1 VTTTLETIAERYVK
15 LGLALEAHL
24 PGYVDAYYGPDA
36 WRAEVEVT
44 GPRPV
49 AALAIEADAL
59 AEALDADPELDPQR
73 HDFLAAQV
81 RAMQTSLRALR
92 GEPLSL
98 TEEAE
103 GLYDIHPA
111 WTDEAI
117 FDEAHHELDDLLPPG
132 GSLIERMIA
141 RRAVLEIP
149 VEQVKSLLGEIT
161 AALRQRT
168 KARFPL
174 PEDEAFEVHF
184 VKDQPWSGYNWYLG
198 GCRSRIDINTDLP
211 LRIAHLTG
219 LLAHEGYPGHHTEL
233 ANKELRLVRERGW
246 IEHSIAL
253 INSPSCVIA
262 EGIATRA
269 LEVLLEREEI
279 IAWQAELF
287 RRAGYD
293 HLDARREHAIDEV
306 GRKLAGIGGNAA
318 FLLHDRGARD
328 DEVVAYI
335 QRYRLVTVEEARK
348 TLSFLKAPRNRSYI
362 FTYHY
367 GGELLDALFAAAPL
381 ATLADR
387 DAWFSR
393 LLTEPVTPGQIRAW
407 ID

>member
-1 VTTTLETIAERYVK
+1 MTTTPETIAERYVK

-24 PGYVDAYYGPDA
+24 PGYVDAYYGPAA
-36 WRAEVEVT
+36 WRAEVEAA
-44 GPRPV
+44 GARPV
-49 AALAIEADAL
+49 AELAIEADAL

-73 HDFLAAQV
+73 HDFLATQV
-81 RAMQTSLRALR
+81 SAMQTSLRALR

-117 FDEAHHELDDLLPPG
+117 FDEAHRELDDLLPPG

-141 RRAVLEIP
+141 RRTALEIP

-219 LLAHEGYPGHHTEL
+219 LAGARGLSRPPHGAREQGDAAGARPRVDRAQHRPDQL
-233 ANKELRLVRERGW
+233 PLVRDRGRDR
-246 IEHSIAL
+246 HASARG
-253 INSPSCVIA
+253 A
-262 EGIATRA
+262 DGEGRA
-269 LEVLLEREEI
+269 HR
-279 IAWQAELF
+279 
-287 RRAGYD
+287 
-293 HLDARREHAIDEV
+293 
-306 GRKLAGIGGNAA
+306 LAG
-318 FLLHDRGARD
+318 
-328 DEVVAYI
+328 
-335 QRYRLVTVEEARK
+335 
-348 TLSFLKAPRNRSYI
+348 
-362 FTYHY
+362 
-367 GGELLDALFAAAPL
+367 
-381 ATLADR
+381 
-387 DAWFSR
+387 
-393 LLTEPVTPGQIRAW
+393 
-407 ID
+407 

>member
-1 VTTTLETIAERYVK
+1 MTTTPETIAERYVK

-24 PGYVDAYYGPDA
+24 PGYVDAYYGPAA
-36 WRAEVEVT
+36 WRAEVEAA
-44 GPRPV
+44 GARPV
-49 AALAIEADAL
+49 AELAIEADAL

-73 HDFLAAQV
+73 HDFLATQV
-81 RAMQTSLRALR
+81 SAMQTSLRALR

-117 FDEAHHELDDLLPPG
+117 FDEAHRELDDLLPPG

-141 RRAVLEIP
+141 RRTALEIP

-219 LLAHEGYPGHHTEL
+219 LAGARGLSRPPHGAREQGDAAGARPRVDRAQHRPDQL
-233 ANKELRLVRERGW
+233 SFVR
-246 IEHSIAL
+246 
-253 INSPSCVIA
+253 
-262 EGIATRA
+262 
-269 LEVLLEREEI
+269 
-279 IAWQAELF
+279 
-287 RRAGYD
+287 
-293 HLDARREHAIDEV
+293 
-306 GRKLAGIGGNAA
+306 
-318 FLLHDRGARD
+318 DRGRD
-328 DEVVAYI
+328 RHAS
-335 QRYRLVTVEEARK
+335 A
-348 TLSFLKAPRNRSYI
+348 
-362 FTYHY
+362 
-367 GGELLDALFAAAPL
+367 
-381 ATLADR
+381 
-387 DAWFSR
+387 
-393 LLTEPVTPGQIRAW
+393 
-407 ID
+407 

>member
-1 VTTTLETIAERYVK
+1 VTVTPETIAERYVK

-24 PGYVDAYYGPDA
+24 PGYVDAYYGPVA
-36 WRAEVEVT
+36 WRAEVEAA
-44 GPRPV
+44 GARPV
-49 AALAIEADAL
+49 AELAIEADAL
-59 AEALDADPELDPQR
+59 AETLDADPELDPQR
-73 HDFLAAQV
+73 HDFLASQV
-81 RAMQTSLRALR
+81 SAMQTSLCALR

-98 TEEAE
+98 TEEAK

-117 FDEAHHELDDLLPPG
+117 FDEAHRELDDLLPPG
-132 GSLIERMIA
+132 GSLFERMIA
-141 RRAVLEIP
+141 RQTALEIP

-233 ANKELRLVRERGW
+233 ANKELRLVHERGW

-269 LEVLLEREEI
+269 LEVLMEREEI
-279 IAWQAELF
+279 IAWQAALF

-293 HLDARREHAIDEV
+293 HLDARREHTIDEL

-318 FLLHDRGARD
+318 FLLHDRGASD
-328 DEVVAYI
+328 AEVAAYI
-335 QRYRLVTVEEARK
+335 QRWRLATPEEARK
-348 TLSFLKAPRNRSYI
+348 TLAFLKSPRNRAYI
-362 FTYHY
+362 FTYHV
-367 GGELLDALFAAAPL
+367 GGELLDALFAAKG
-381 ATLADR
+381 DR
-387 DAWFSR
+387 DTWFSR

-407 ID
+407 IGR

>member
-1 VTTTLETIAERYVK
+1 VTLLPETIAERYVK
-15 LGLALEAHL
+15 LGLALEARL
-24 PGYVDAYYGPDA
+24 PGYVDAYYGPAA
-36 WRAEVEVT
+36 WRAEAEAT
-44 GPRPV
+44 GARPV
-49 AALAIEADAL
+49 AELTIEADAL
-59 AEALDADPELDPQR
+59 AEALDADPGLDPQR
-73 HDFLAAQV
+73 HDFLATQV
-81 RAMQTSLRALR
+81 SAMQTSLRALR
-92 GEPLSL
+92 GETLDL

-103 GLYDIHPA
+103 GLYDIRPA
-111 WTDEAI
+111 WTDETI
-117 FDEAHHELDDLLPPG
+117 FDEAHRELDDLLPPG
-132 GSLIERMIA
+132 GSLGERMTA
-141 RRAVLEIP
+141 RRTALEIS

-161 AALRQRT
+161 ATLRQRT

-184 VKDQPWSGYNWYLG
+184 VKDQPWGGYNWYLG

-219 LLAHEGYPGHHTEL
+219 LLAHEGYPGHHAEL
-233 ANKELRLVRERGW
+233 ANKEMRLVRGRGW

-269 LEVLLEREEI
+269 LEVLMEEEERI
-279 IAWQAELF
+279 VWQAELF

-318 FLLHDRGARD
+318 FLLHDRGAS
-328 DEVVAYI
+328 DEEVIGYI
-335 QRYRLVTVEEARK
+335 QRYRLATLKEARK
-348 TLSFLKAPRNRSYI
+348 TLSFLKARHNRSYI
-362 FTYHY
+362 FTYHC
-367 GGELLDALFAAAPL
+367 GGELLDALFAAR
-381 ATLADR
+381 ADR

-407 ID
+407 IQE